1 MPDLTLFD
9 DLEQSS
15 VPGNLHLASDA
26 AIDRYIGRYGAR
38 VVVRQLAGDLAQREA
53 ELSLGRKQQEDRE
66 RELRRLLVRYGMS
79 LSDVDRRLNEV
90 SIRNPAQAIDELVGE
105 AVGTG
110 VRANTVDQLEGS
122 GEVTATLDSLDLNS
136 NISAHELAGNE
147 SFEADAAS
155 VLSNDQT
162 SLRSAT
168 LDKSS
173 VSSSLGPL
181 ELQDII
187 PDNNQPPTLMRNHSS
202 SNQITDRYGFVY
214 SKRKFSR
221 RKSSAMVMLDNNPG
235 SDSADSPTDDSSE
248 SCIHSANVDTT
259 PVTASSPSSKAS
271 SSPYNARTLL
281 KAVGN
286 QHDEIQKVQSHKWGE
301 FMKQLEAKVDPL
313 SSAPVIGVVGSNIQ
327 NKKLA
332 KEFKELVLSGIPV
345 DLRPKI
351 WGECSGAWQL
361 KEPGTYEWLCAKAE
375 PNEEALR
382 QIELDLHRT
391 MPSNV
396 FFGGTGLGV
405 EKLRRVLVAFSRW
418 NREIGYCQ
426 GMNMIAGMLLLS
438 FATEEDA
445 FWALVSLLENI
456 LPEGYF
462 SPPLL
467 VVRSDLEIFNK
478 LLSKT
483 MPQLSAHLKEIGV
496 ETDAI
501 TFDWFLSF
509 FTDTLPAEPLFRI
522 WDVSLCVEGHLY
534 LFKVALALFKLHERE
549 LLSITSAA
557 EVYSF
562 LKNLGSR
569 SIKVDS
575 LLKLANGFA
584 VSLTL

>member
-15 VPGNLHLASDA
+15 VPGNLHLALDA
-26 AIDRYIGRYGAR
+26 AIDRYVARYGVR

-53 ELSLGRKQQEDRE
+53 ELSLSRKQQEDRE
-66 RELRRLLVRYGMS
+66 RELKRLLVKCGMA
-79 LSDVDRRLNEV
+79 LADVDRRLNEV

-105 AVGTG
+105 AVGSG
-110 VRANTVDQLEGS
+110 VQATLVDEADGN
-122 GEVTATLDSLDLNS
+122 GEVTATLSSLQLNENDSS
-136 NISAHELAGNE
+136 QGLAGNE

-155 VLSNDQT
+155 VLSNDQA

-168 LDKSS
+168 IERSS

-221 RKSSAMVMLDNNPG
+221 RKSSTMVVLDKDP
-235 SDSADSPTDDSSE
+235 DLESADLSPDDSSE
-248 SCIHSANVDTT
+248 SGIQSANVDTT
-259 PVTASSPSSKAS
+259 PAVASSPSSKTS

-281 KAVGN
+281 QAVGS
-286 QHDEIQKVQSHKWGE
+286 QHDEIQKIQAHKWGE
-301 FMKQLEAKVDPL
+301 FMKQLESKVDPL
-313 SSAPVIGVVGSNIQ
+313 SSAPIIGVVGSNIH

-361 KEPGTYEWLCAKAE
+361 KEPGTYQWLCAKAE

-396 FFGGTGLGV
+396 FFGGTGHGV

-418 NREIGYCQ
+418 NRDIGYCQ

-445 FWALVSLLENI
+445 FWALVALLENI

-501 TFDWFLSF
+501 TFDWFLSC

-549 LLSITSAA
+549 LLSLTSAA

-562 LKNLGSR
+562 LKNLGNR

-584 VSLTL
+584 VKLAL